1 MNSNLL
7 AMKKPVRVIFLI
19 VLVVVA
25 LIQLYPFF
33 WVAISSFK
41 TDADLARAAYQ
52 FPSKIYMGNYQK
64 AFQSDLFQYFIN
76 SFLVAVGVL
85 IFLVALSAPAGYS
98 LSKMRF
104 RSAEKVMTFFLFGMM
119 IPSFACLIPMFQ
131 VYNVLKLRNTYWAL
145 IIPQVGFGLP
155 ICIFLY
161 KNFMSRI
168 PDSLTEAAAIDGAS
182 YWYIFKN
189 IIFPMSKNITVTIL
203 TFNFVN
209 VWNEFTYANTFMS
222 AGNMKTLPVGLS
234 DFVGEMGGV
243 DWGATFATITLSMLP
258 TLIVYAVLN
267 KQVIEGMTAGAI
279 KS

>member
-1 MNSNLL
+1 MNTNLL
-7 AMKKPVRVIFLI
+7 AMKKPMRYLFFVILAGI
-19 VLVVVA
+19 A

-33 WVAISSFK
+33 WVVISSFK
-41 TDADLARAAYQ
+41 TDADLARAAYLL
-52 FPSKIYMGNYQK
+52 PSKLFLGHYQR
-64 AFQSDLFQYFIN
+64 AFQSDLLRYFLN
-76 SFLVAVGVL
+76 SFSVAAGVL
-85 IFLVALSAPAGYS
+85 FFMVVLAAPAGYA

-104 RSAEKVMTFFLFGMM
+104 RQAEHVMTFLLFGMM

-131 VYNVLKLRNTYWAL
+131 FYNAVHLRNTYWAL

-182 YWYIFKN
+182 HRYIFLH
-189 IIFPMSKNITVTIL
+189 IVFPISKNITVTIL
-203 TFNFVN
+203 TYNFVN

-258 TLIVYAVLN
+258 TLIIYAVLN

>member
-1 MNSNLL
+1 MR
-7 AMKKPVRVIFLI
+7 KPVRVLFFM
-19 VLVVVA
+19 VLLAVA
-25 LIQLYPFF
+25 LVQIYPFF
-33 WVAISSFK
+33 WVITSSFK
-41 TDADLARAAYQ
+41 TDADLAKAAYLL
-52 FPSKIYMGNYQK
+52 PSKIYMGHYQQ
-64 AFQSDLFQYFIN
+64 ALQSDLMRYFFN
-76 SFLVAVGVL
+76 SFSVAVGVL
-85 IFLVALSAPAGYS
+85 VSLIALGAPAGYA

-104 RSAEKVMTFFLFGMM
+104 HYAEKVMTFFLLGMM

-131 VYNVLKLRNTYWAL
+131 FYNALGLRNTYWAL

-155 ICIFLY
+155 VCIFLY

-168 PDSLTEAAAIDGAS
+168 PDSLTDAAAIDGAS
-182 YWYIFKN
+182 HWYIFMN

-203 TFNFVN
+203 TFNFVY

-222 AGNMKTLPVGLS
+222 AGKMKTLPVGLS

-258 TLIVYAVLN
+258 TLIIYAVLN
-267 KQVIEGMTAGAI
+267 KQVIEGMTAGAV

>member
-1 MNSNLL
+1 MNTNML
-7 AMKKPVRVIFLI
+7 AMKKSVRCVFFI
-19 VLVVVA
+19 VLVGIA

-41 TDADLARAAYQ
+41 TDADLARAAYLM
-52 FPSKIYMGNYQK
+52 PSELFLGNYRK
-64 AFQSDLFQYFIN
+64 AFQSDLLRYFLN
-76 SFLVAVGVL
+76 SFSVAVGVL
-85 IFLVALSAPAGYS
+85 FFLVALAAPAGYA
-98 LSKMRF
+98 LSKMKF
-104 RSAEKVMTFFLFGMM
+104 RYAEHVMMFLLFGMM
-119 IPSFACLIPMFQ
+119 IPAFACLIPMFQ
-131 VYNVLKLRNTYWAL
+131 FYNSLHLRNTYWAL
-145 IIPQVGFGLP
+145 IIPQVGFGMP

-182 YWYIFKN
+182 HLYIFLN
-189 IIFPMSKNITVTIL
+189 IVFPVSKNITVTIL
-203 TFNFVN
+203 TYNFVN

-258 TLIVYAVLN
+258 TLIIYAVLN

>member
-1 MNSNLL
+1 
-7 AMKKPVRVIFLI
+7 MKKPVRVIFLI

-41 TDADLARAAYQ
+41 TDADLARAAYLL
-52 FPSKIYMGNYQK
+52 PSEIYMGNYQK

-85 IFLVALSAPAGYS
+85 IFLVALAAPSGYS

-104 RSAEKVMTFFLFGMM
+104 CYAEKVMTFFLFGMM

>member
-1 MNSNLL
+1 MSSSLL
-7 AMKKPVRVIFLI
+7 TMRKPVRVLFFMEL
-19 VLVVVA
+19 LAVA
-25 LIQLYPFF
+25 LVQIYPIY
-33 WVAISSFK
+33 WVITSSFK
-41 TDADLARAAYQ
+41 TDADLAKAAYLL
-52 FPSKIYMGNYQK
+52 PSKIYMGHYQQ
-64 AFQSDLFQYFIN
+64 ALQSDLMRYFFN
-76 SFLVAVGVL
+76 SFSVAVGVL
-85 IFLVALSAPAGYS
+85 VSLIALGAPAGYA

-104 RSAEKVMTFFLFGMM
+104 HYAEKVMTFFLLGMM

-131 VYNVLKLRNTYWAL
+131 FYNALGLRNTYWAL

-155 ICIFLY
+155 VCIFLY

-168 PDSLTEAAAIDGAS
+168 PDSLTDAAAIDGAS
-182 YWYIFKN
+182 HWYIFMN

-203 TFNFVN
+203 TFNFVY

-222 AGNMKTLPVGLS
+222 AGKMKTLPVGLS

-258 TLIVYAVLN
+258 TLIIYAVLN
-267 KQVIEGMTAGAI
+267 KQVIEGMTAGAV

>member
-1 MNSNLL
+1 MR
-7 AMKKPVRVIFLI
+7 KPVRVLFFV
-19 VLVVVA
+19 VLLAVA
-25 LIQLYPFF
+25 LVQIYPFF
-33 WVAISSFK
+33 WVITSSFK
-41 TDADLARAAYQ
+41 TDADLAKAAYLL
-52 FPSKIYMGNYQK
+52 PSKIYMGHYQQ
-64 AFQSDLFQYFIN
+64 ALQSDLMRYFFN
-76 SFLVAVGVL
+76 SFSVAVGVL
-85 IFLVALSAPAGYS
+85 VSLIALGAPAGYA

-104 RSAEKVMTFFLFGMM
+104 HYAEKVMTFFLLGMM

-131 VYNVLKLRNTYWAL
+131 FYNALGLRNTYWAL

-155 ICIFLY
+155 VCIFLY

-168 PDSLTEAAAIDGAS
+168 PDSLTDAAAIDGAS
-182 YWYIFKN
+182 HWYIFMN

-203 TFNFVN
+203 TFNFVY

-222 AGNMKTLPVGLS
+222 AGKMKTLPVGLS

-258 TLIVYAVLN
+258 TLIIYAVLN
-267 KQVIEGMTAGAI
+267 KQVIEGMTAGAV

>member
-1 MNSNLL
+1 
-7 AMKKPVRVIFLI
+7 MKKPVRVIFLI